1 MGNKEKCVLCNLTKA
16 VHIQGCLSLLPMV
29 KWNGFIKYCSA
40 WYLLLF
46 FSSSLVDDPLYL
58 QSINDF
64 SISEVYLI
72 NAKSVI

>member
-1 MGNKEKCVLCNLTKA
+1 MDL
-16 VHIQGCLSLLPMV
+16 LSIAQPDIH
-29 KWNGFIKYCSA
+29 FC
-40 WYLLLF
+40 F

>member
-1 MGNKEKCVLCNLTKA
+1 MDIFRSNKEKCVLCNLKVA
-16 VHIQGCLSLLPMV
+16 YHYYQWWNEMDLLSIAQPDIHF
-29 KWNGFIKYCSA
+29 W
-40 WYLLLF
+40 F

>member
-1 MGNKEKCVLCNLTKA
+1 MCVFKIWQRQSTFKVAYHYYQWWNEMDLLSIA
-16 VHIQGCLSLLPMV
+16 QPDVHFCFFLPL
-29 KWNGFIKYCSA
+29 Y
-40 WYLLLF
+40 
-46 FSSSLVDDPLYL
+46 DPLYL